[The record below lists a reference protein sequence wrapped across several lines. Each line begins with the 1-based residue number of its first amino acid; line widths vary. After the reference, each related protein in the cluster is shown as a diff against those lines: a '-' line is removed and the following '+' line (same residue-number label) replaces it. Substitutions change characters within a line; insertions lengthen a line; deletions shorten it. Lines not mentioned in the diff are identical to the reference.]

1 MAKRE
6 IYVVFV
12 ACVSKSCFHRH
23 CVHMPWDSS
32 VAICVIL
39 GGKAIKLI
47 PHSMT
52 ILITD
57 GFISCN
63 TLFFY

>member
-12 ACVSKSCFHRH
+12 ACVNKCFHGH

-39 GGKAIKLI
+39 VGKALKLI
-47 PHSMT
+47 LHRKKIKKLKT
-52 ILITD
+52 KNKI
-57 GFISCN
+57 GWYHN
-63 TLFFY
+63 